1 MYKHWPD
8 LSILETVGTIM
19 VAALVFF
26 ILMRWAYNQG
36 KK

>member
-8 LSILETVGTIM
+8 LTVVETIATI
-19 VAALVFF
+19 VAIGAVFF
-26 ILMRWAYNQG
+26 ILMRWTYNQG